1 MLLTEYD
8 PEKEK
13 ELLAKMAYK
22 EGQMSMRIRNL
33 TTLMRVES
41 LSLEQAM
48 DKLEVPEEE
57 RETIREAFQKKQQGE
72 GRESADQAA
81 DWAWS

>member
-48 DKLEVPEEE
+48 DKLEVRLFRRSSRAKEGNPRIRRQIGPGPEC
-57 RETIREAFQKKQQGE
+57 
-72 GRESADQAA
+72 
-81 DWAWS
+81 